1 MRRAALYICYY
12 NITEPLV
19 QTQVVAYLRELARS
33 GFEIHL
39 LTFEKERLTRPHRL
53 SIREKL
59 RREGIQWYPMR
70 YHAWPSVPATLYD
83 IARGSLKAVS
93 LCMRHQILLVHGRSH
108 VGAAMALVVKLL
120 RGVKMLFDVRG
131 LLADEYADVGHWTR
145 AGVKYRLTKAMER
158 VLFRRADALILLT
171 ESIKADLVR
180 TDRTLRERTNDIEVI
195 PCCVSVERFA
205 HNAEERR
212 VERHRRKW
220 SGRRVLAY
228 VGKLGTWYLVEEMA
242 RFFAVARQE
251 DSRFFFQVLTQSEP
265 SPMRRALDDA
275 GVPPEAF
282 DIAHVEPEEVPRVL
296 CAADAGISFIRSCY
310 SKRSSSPTKVAEYLA
325 AGLPVVSTRGIGD
338 CDAILARPNLGITVG
353 RLDEAEY
360 RRAVRGLL
368 RLLDDPATPALC
380 REFAGRE
387 LSLSRIGG
395 PRYVSVYERL
405 CRSVSQDRAME
416 ARV

>member
-53 SIREKL
+53 SIRENL
-59 RREGIQWYPMR
+59 QREGIQWYPMR
-70 YHAWPSVPATLYD
+70 YHAWPSLPATLYD

-93 LCMRHQILLVHGRSH
+93 LCMRHEILLVHGRSH

-145 AGVKYRLTKAMER
+145 AGVKFRLTKATER

-171 ESIKADLVR
+171 EAIKTDLVK
-180 TDRTLRERTNDIEVI
+180 TDPILLERTNDIEVI
-195 PCCVSVERFA
+195 PCCVPVERFA
-205 HNAEERR
+205 HNADERR
-212 VERHRRKW
+212 VERQRRNW
-220 SGRRVLAY
+220 SGRVVLAY

-242 RFFAVARQE
+242 RFFSVARQE

-265 SPMRRALDDA
+265 STMRRALEDA
-275 GVPPEAF
+275 GVPSGTFNIER
-282 DIAHVEPEEVPRVL
+282 VEPEDVPRVL

-338 CDAILARPNLGITVG
+338 CDVILARPNLGITVE

-360 RRAVRGLL
+360 RRAIQGLL

-380 REFAGRE
+380 REFAECE
-387 LSLSRIGG
+387 LSISRIGG

-405 CRSVSQDRAME
+405 YRSVSQDRAME